1 MTSPE
6 GESPSPQGRF
16 VVTPVR
22 SLTTLVA
29 AHPRALQSLFH
40 AGNLA
45 EPSLVG
51 DAPAARL
58 LSIAD
63 GTNLFF
69 GLRGAIRVVSS
80 LLASAAWTGKVFDH
94 GGNSGRDVFFGK
106 RLFRF
111 HTEVGPSL
119 FDGQPVLILSYRE
132 PGYQNPWPFR
142 SIRNELRMVGP
153 GIAIGPSLI
162 ERAGAPTVLFWFGL
176 EATGKAAKAKGAYV
190 TNGAHDP
197 RH

>member
-22 SLTTLVA
+22 SLATLVA

-40 AGNLA
+40 AGTLA

-63 GTNLFF
+63 GTNLFY
-69 GLRGAIRVVSS
+69 GLRGAIRLVSS
-80 LLASAAWTGKVFDH
+80 LLAPMAWTGKVFDH
-94 GGNSGRDVFFGK
+94 GGNSGRDAFFGK

-132 PGYQNPWPFR
+132 PGLPKPLAVSFDSQ
-142 SIRNELRMVGP
+142 
-153 GIAIGPSLI
+153 
-162 ERAGAPTVLFWFGL
+162 RA
-176 EATGKAAKAKGAYV
+176 
-190 TNGAHDP
+190 AHGGP
-197 RH
+197 RHCDWALAHRARGALRRCYSGSVWRRRGRARGPRGRG

>member
-6 GESPSPQGRF
+6 GEKPSPQGRF

-40 AGNLA
+40 AGSLA
-45 EPSLVG
+45 EPREVG
-51 DAPAARL
+51 EAPGARL

-69 GLRGAIRVVSS
+69 GLRGTIRLVSS
-80 LLASAAWTGKVFDH
+80 LLSPKAWTGKVFDH

-106 RLFRF
+106 KLFRF
-111 HTEVGPSL
+111 HAEVGPSL
-119 FDGQPVLILSYRE
+119 FDGQPALILSYRE
-132 PGYQNPWPFR
+132 PGYHNPWPFR
-142 SIRNELRMVGP
+142 SIRNELRMVGE
-153 GIAIGPSLI
+153 GIAIGPSLV

-176 EATGKAAKAKGAYV
+176 QAKGKSAKAKAGYG
-190 TNGAHDP
+190 TNGVHP
-197 RH
+197 VRH